1 MPRNFFHRV
10 ETCFPI
16 EREGLKNRIIRELD
30 WYLRDNTQ
38 AWLLGRDGL
47 YTLGG
52 AAGEEPFSAQEAL
65 LKERAEI
72 APGCFRRKGLPQG
85 P

>member
-1 MPRNFFHRV
+1 MPRNFFRRV

-16 EREGLKNRIIRELD
+16 EREGLKERIIRELG

-38 AWLLGRDGL
+38 AWLLGQDGL

-52 AAGEEPFSAQEAL
+52 AAGEGPLSAQEAL

-72 APGCFRRKGLPQG
+72 APGGLRADSRPVTR
-85 P
+85 